1 MQFFRRKTQV
11 RPHQSPLHP
20 ASPRRLRLLLVD
32 ENPTARAVM
41 ARRLSHRHYDVAVA
55 EDGFV
60 AQKALLTRPADI
72 ILIDMDLTL
81 LPAIAT
87 MEQIRAANRA
97 SPGCIVMIGGQD
109 DAPAMIAALEA
120 GADDHIVKPF
130 DIDILDARLRRLHAR
145 AERIGMLAQNN
156 AELDARIARRALE
169 LGEARDT
176 LRAVEA
182 DRARLMASVE
192 ALQAEVARLSS
203 RDCARSRIAAG
214 TSGL

>member
-1 MQFFRRKTQV
+1 MSYIYRGAKV
-11 RPHQSPLHP
+11 SPDEEQP
-20 ASPRRLRLLLVD
+20 QPVSPRRLRLLLVD
-32 ENPTARAVM
+32 ENSTARAVIG
-41 ARRLSHRHYDVAVA
+41 RRLSHRHYDVTVV
-55 EDGFV
+55 EDGFA
-60 AQKALLTRPADI
+60 AQKTLIIQPSDI
-72 ILIDMDLTL
+72 ILIDMDLQL

-87 MEQIRAANRA
+87 MEKIRAAH
-97 SPGCIVMIGGQD
+97 PGGHACIVMIGGQD

-203 RDCARSRIAAG
+203 RDC
-214 TSGL
+214 

>member
-130 DIDILDARLRRLHAR
+130 DVDILDARLRRLHAR

-192 ALQAEVARLSS
+192 ALQAEVARLRS
-203 RDCARSRIAAG
+203 RDC
-214 TSGL
+214 